1 MAMNRKVFLQHTG
14 VLGAGLIA
22 APVSFG
28 RTAADFPVV
37 RVAENQRHFKSDA
50 IENAIKVFQSRVKNK
65 ELGWLFNNCF
75 PNTLDTTV
83 FYDEKNGI
91 PDTYV
96 ITGDIDAMWLRDSSA
111 QVFPYLYF
119 TKQDPALH
127 KLIAG
132 VIRKQTCFIL
142 KDPYANAFY
151 NDDNKI
157 SEWKETD
164 ITDMKPGIHERKWE
178 VDSLCYP
185 MRLAY
190 RFWKETGD
198 TAPFDPKWKEGIAVT
213 LKTFKEQQRKNGPGP
228 YTFQRKTSWATD
240 GVPMGGY
247 GYPAKPVG
255 LICSLFRP
263 SDDAT
268 IFPYLIPSN
277 LFAVVSLKRA
287 SEMVKI
293 ISKDELLAANLLKLA
308 NEVEAALKQYA
319 ITSHPRFGKLYAYE
333 INAYGSH
340 VLMDDAN
347 VPSLL
352 GLPYL
357 GAIRRDDPVY
367 TTTRNYVWSAEN
379 PFFFKGTAAEGI
391 GGPHIGKD
399 MVWPM
404 SITMKA
410 LTATD
415 DKEVKWCIDTL
426 QKTHG
431 GTGFMHE
438 SFHKDDPKKFTR
450 KWFAWSN
457 TLFGEL
463 LWKTF
468 KERPGLLG

>member
-1 MAMNRKVFLQHTG
+1 MNRKTFLQHTG
-14 VLGAGLIA
+14 MLGAGLA
-22 APVSFG
+22 MNRFSF
-28 RTAADFPVV
+28 AQSKNDFPVV
-37 RVAENQRHFKSDA
+37 RVGEAQRHFKSTA
-50 IENAIKVFQSRVKNK
+50 IENAIKAFLSKVKNK
-65 ELGWLFNNCF
+65 ELGWLFYNCF

-83 FYDEKNGI
+83 YYTEKNGK

-111 QVFPYLYF
+111 QVYPYLQF

-127 KLIAG
+127 RLIAG
-132 VIRKQTCFIL
+132 VIRKQTHFIL

-151 NDDNKI
+151 NDDNKV

-178 VDSLCYP
+178 IDSLCYP
-185 MRLAY
+185 IRLAY

-198 TAPFDPKWKEGIAVT
+198 LLPFDATWKEGIALT
-213 LKTFKEQQRKNGPGP
+213 LKTFKEQQRKDGPGP
-228 YTFQRKTSWATD
+228 YKFERKTSWATD
-240 GVPMGGY
+240 GVAMGGY
-247 GYPAKPVG
+247 GYPVKPVG
-255 LICSLFRP
+255 LICSMFRP

-268 IFPYLIPSN
+268 IFAYLVPSN
-277 LFAVVSLKRA
+277 LFAVVSLKQA
-287 SEMVKI
+287 AEMIAKI
-293 ISKDELLAANLLKLA
+293 AKDTALANELTQLAA
-308 NEVEAALKQYA
+308 EVEAAVKKYALITHPQY
-319 ITSHPRFGKLYAYE
+319 GKMYAYE
-333 INAYGSH
+333 VNGYGSH

-357 GAIRRDDPVY
+357 GAVSSADPLYRATRR
-367 TTTRNYVWSAEN
+367 YVWSAEN

-399 MVWPM
+399 MIWPM

-410 LTATD
+410 LTSTD
-415 DKEVKWCIDTL
+415 PGEIRWCIGTL

-438 SFHKDDPKKFTR
+438 SFHKDNPEKFTR

-468 KERPGLLG
+468 KERPALLG